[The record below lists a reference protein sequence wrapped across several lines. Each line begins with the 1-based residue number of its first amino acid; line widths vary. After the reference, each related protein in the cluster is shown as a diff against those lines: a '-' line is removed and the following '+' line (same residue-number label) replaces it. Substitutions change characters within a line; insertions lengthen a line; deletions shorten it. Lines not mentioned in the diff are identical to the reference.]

1 MSIYDYSI
9 ERADGSVFLLSEL
22 KGKVLLI
29 VNTATR
35 CGFTPQYKEL
45 EELYEKYHDKGL
57 EIIDIPCN
65 QFGNQTPESD
75 EEIAQFC
82 TLNYKTQFA
91 QMKKADVNGAD
102 ELPLYTYLK
111 ANAPINK
118 GISSKFFQV
127 ISKSTKTP
135 EDIKWN
141 FTKFLIDQEG
151 NIVDRFEPTTKMEEV
166 ENAIARLIDGE
177 SEQVEETPKRMISKK
192 GIAALCA
199 GVTAI
204 LSLCGILLYKKRKK

>member
-65 QFGNQTPESD
+65 QFGNQAPESD

-82 TLNYKTQFA
+82 TLNYQTQFA
-91 QMKKADVNGAD
+91 QMKKSDVNGPD

-111 ANAPINK
+111 ANAPIHK
-118 GISSKFFQV
+118 GISSKLFQV

-177 SEQVEETPKRMISKK
+177 RELEEETPKKAISKK